1 MHLMLQKNNCSIK
14 EVLPNMTTGRWYHEC
29 SRITRYGRD
38 YIMVIGGE
46 GSLGGLHSSIEL
58 YDLTLRPA
66 TWTVWTGVTFPIC
79 VGRMLG
85 SVIMRFD
92 DDYCHAMIISIN
104 SKLILECNGNHHWTW
119 FDISK
124 TIVKG
129 VKKTVKV
136 DANFF

>member
-1 MHLMLQKNNCSIK
+1 MKLFNCSIQ
-14 EVLPNMTTGRWYHEC
+14 EVLPNITIGRWYHEC

-38 YIMVIGGE
+38 YIMVFGGE
-46 GSLGGLHSSIEL
+46 GLFMTQGSSIEF
-58 YDLTLRPA
+58 YDLTIRPA
-66 TWTVWTGVTFPIC
+66 TWEIWTGVTFPNF

-85 SVIMRFD
+85 SVVMRFD
-92 DDYCHAMIISIN
+92 DDYCNAMIISAS

-124 TIVKG
+124 TIVNG
-129 VKKTVKV
+129 LKKTAKV